1 MAQMPTWDGFMIYV
15 LRYLSD
21 GSIRTLGEIRESVA
35 ISAGLTPEQR
45 AETLPSGQSKAA
57 NRIGWAVSY
66 LTRVEAIERP
76 SRARYRTTPVGTELL
91 GQYPGGITEDIL
103 RTLAKPGDEWWL
115 GKRSDGINTPTVP
128 TIEEIPIEP
137 LDPMEQIEAGLERI
151 QSAVAADLLERL
163 QTNSPTFFENAVVKL
178 LIAMGYG
185 GADGKATVTQ
195 QSNDGGID
203 GVIDRDA
210 LGLDRVYIQAKRYA
224 SGTSVQ
230 RPEVQAFVGALSGK
244 ATTGVFLTTGK
255 FSNGAEEYARTAH
268 TRVILIDG
276 RRLTELMIR
285 YGVGVQTRRVLNVVA
300 VDEDFFE

>member
-1 MAQMPTWDGFMIYV
+1 MMQMPTWDGFNVAV

-21 GSIRTLGEIRESVA
+21 GAVRGLNEIRQAVA
-35 ISAGLTPEQR
+35 DAAGLTMEQR
-45 AETLPSGQSKAA
+45 AEQLPSGQPKAD

-66 LTRVEAIERP
+66 LTRVGAIERP
-76 SRARYRTTPVGTELL
+76 ARARYQITTVGRDLL
-91 GQYPGGITEDIL
+91 ARYPGGITEQML
-103 RTLAKPGDEWWL
+103 RAIAKPGDEWWVTRRT
-115 GKRSDGINTPTVP
+115 GGAAAP
-128 TIEEIPIEP
+128 EIVEIKAEP
-137 LDPMEQIEAGLERI
+137 LDPMEQIEEGLARI
-151 QSAVAADLLERL
+151 HSDVAADLLQRL
-163 QTNSPTFFENAVVKL
+163 QSKPPPFFEAAVVKL
-178 LIAMGYG
+178 LVAMWYG

-203 GVIDRDA
+203 GIIDRDA
-210 LGLDRVYIQAKRYA
+210 LGLDRIYIQAKRYP
-224 SGTSVQ
+224 SSTSVQ

-244 ATTGVFLTTGK
+244 ATTGVFLTTGS
-255 FSNGAEEYARTAH
+255 FSKGALEYAQMAH